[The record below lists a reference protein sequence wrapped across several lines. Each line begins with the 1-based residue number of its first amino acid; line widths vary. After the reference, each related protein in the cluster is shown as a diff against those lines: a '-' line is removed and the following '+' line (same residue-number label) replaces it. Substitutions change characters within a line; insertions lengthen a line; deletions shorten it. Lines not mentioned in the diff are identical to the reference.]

1 MFASLSLFHAGACKR
16 RAFAAPKRLRPR
28 RRAFAALAIGLT
40 LVLAPAAAWADPPPW
55 APAHGWRAQNGQ
67 KHGQKHGHKQ
77 KHEQYYAEPAGLPFG
92 LDLGICNRDV
102 IGALLGGGAGA
113 AVGSTIGKGSG
124 NTAAIIGGAVLGAIV
139 GGSIGHA
146 MDQADHACTGQV
158 LEYAS
163 DGQTI
168 RWDGPH
174 ESYQVTPLETYRA
187 GDGRYCREYNTTA
200 VIGGRTQQV
209 YGTACRQ
216 PDGSWQLVS

>member
-1 MFASLSLFHAGACKR
+1 MTASSFPYVTRKS
-16 RAFAAPKRLRPR
+16 
-28 RRAFAALAIGLT
+28 FAALAIGLAMILGPT
-40 LVLAPAAAWADPPPW
+40 AAWADPPPW
-55 APAHGWRAQNGQ
+55 APAHGWRAQQG
-67 KHGQKHGHKQ
+67 HKHGHKQ
-77 KHEQYYAEPAGLPFG
+77 KHKQYHAQPSGLPFG
-92 LDLGICNRDV
+92 LDLGTCNRDV

-139 GGSIGHA
+139 GGTIGRT

-158 LEYAS
+158 LEYAA

-168 RWDGPH
+168 HWGGPQ
-174 ESYQVTPLETYRA
+174 ETYQVTPLQTYRS

-200 VIGGRTQQV
+200 VIGSQTQQV